1 MSSAFFNKSKVIAN
15 DFIQNIVFLD
25 DKAYLKEDTE
35 GQEVVNDLDAYEISK
50 IFAKEKKICAVY
62 DPESLEDISD
72 FKQIASKSDIIILD
86 WFIDINE
93 PVDEGNAEDDAED
106 DDIRG
111 KYTLD
116 IISGLISPDNCQRLK
131 IVLVY
136 TGETDLVNI
145 FEKIRGINP
154 NLSLDQDDLKLQIGK
169 NTIFVRAK
177 SNNQEGEDNRFN
189 HLPNLNNKVLKYT
202 ELPGFLL
209 EEFTKITSGL
219 LTNFAL
225 LSITSIRNNTSK
237 VLGLFS
243 NDLDSAYLGHK
254 SLIPKQEDSEDLLIE
269 LFGDSVKDL
278 LSYSDI
284 NNKVAAD
291 IDDWI
296 DNNVLEEQFE
306 HSNKTYLKKIETAKA
321 LLNSKEEDA
330 KKRFTAVLQG
340 TPGEIKNHLLDN
352 PTKVFTKNSN
362 LANVEK
368 QNKNF
373 AKLTHHKSLFLPK
386 EIEPKLTLGTLIKST
401 IENKYYICIQQKCD
415 SVRIDQD
422 TERKFLFIPLSV
434 VPEDKKGKFDLIT
447 DLDIEL
453 KKDKSSYSIRTI
465 KFSSNNDLGIIK
477 AVKNEE
483 GKYIFN
489 QKYAEAT
496 DEQFEWILDLK
507 DLHAQRIV
515 IDYANSLSRVGLDE
529 SEWLRIASTKK

>member
-1 MSSAFFNKSKVIAN
+1 MSSAFFNKSKNIAN
-15 DFIQNIVFLD
+15 DFIQSIVFLD
-25 DKAYLKEDTE
+25 DRAYTRDNQH
-35 GQEVVNDLDAYEISK
+35 GQGNVNDLHAPEISK

-62 DPESLEDISD
+62 DPETLSDISD
-72 FKQIASKSDIIILD
+72 FKQIAIKSDIIILD
-86 WFIDINE
+86 WFIDISE
-93 PVDEGNAEDDAED
+93 EIEGGDEEDDAEED
-106 DDIRG
+106 DVRG

-116 IISGLISPDNCQRLK
+116 IISSLINPDNCDRLK
-131 IVLVY
+131 IILVY
-136 TGETDLVNI
+136 TGEIDLVDI
-145 FEKIRGINP
+145 SEKIRDLSP
-154 NLSLDQDDLKLQIGK
+154 DLSLDTDELRLQIGK
-169 NTIFVRAK
+169 TIIFVRAK
-177 SNNQEGEDNRFN
+177 SNTQVGVDNRFN
-189 HLPNLNNKVLKYT
+189 HLPNLNNKVFKYN
-202 ELPGFLL
+202 ELPSFLL
-209 EEFTKITSGL
+209 EEFTKVTSGI

-225 LSITSIRNNTSK
+225 LSITNLRNNTSK
-237 VLGLFS
+237 ILGLFS

-278 LSYSDI
+278 LFYSEI

-296 DNNVLEEQFE
+296 DSNVLEEQLT
-306 HSNKTYLKKIETAKA
+306 HNNKTYLKKIETVKA
-321 LLNSKEEDA
+321 LLHSKEEEA
-330 KKRFTAVLQG
+330 KKRFTAVLDG
-340 TPGEIKNHLLDN
+340 APGEIKNHLLDN

-362 LANVEK
+362 LENVEM

-401 IENKYYICIQQKCD
+401 KEDKYYVCIQQKCD
-415 SVRIDQD
+415 SVRINKDS
-422 TERKFLFIPLSV
+422 ERKFLFLPLLV
-434 VPEDKKGKFDLIT
+434 VPEMNKGKFDLIT
-447 DLDIEL
+447 NSDIEL

-465 KFSSNNDLGIIK
+465 KFCSNNDLGIIK

-489 QKYAEAT
+489 QKYTEAT

-515 IDYANSLSRVGLDE
+515 IDYTSSLSRVGLDE
-529 SEWLRIASTKK
+529 SEWLRKASTK